1 MMPMPGSRVALL
13 LAGALLGVVAL
24 GAARFAAQPPPDV
37 VHYHANWALVLDG
50 ERVDLSSARY
60 MEDVAACRA
69 DAALVTPEERVHMH
83 DNDADAV
90 HVHAPG
96 VTWGHFLANLGYAL
110 NETHLVTDA
119 GRVVADSAGHTLK
132 FVVNGEPVDRLHDR
146 LIRSGDRALIS
157 YGPEPVAEVVRT
169 QFAQVARTAARL
181 DTEPDPASC
190 SGPGDEGFGGRL
202 RRALWF

>member
-1 MMPMPGSRVALL
+1 MRAPLLL
-13 LAGALLGVVAL
+13 LAGAGLGVLAL
-24 GAARFAAQPPPDV
+24 GAARFVAQPPPDV

-50 ERVDLSSARY
+50 ERVDLTSARY
-60 MEDVAACRA
+60 MEDVAACRPG
-69 DAALVTPEERVHMH
+69 AALVAPEERVHMH

-110 NETHLVTDA
+110 NATHLVTDA

-132 FVVNGEPVDRLHDR
+132 FVLNGRPVDRLHDR
-146 LIRSGDRALIS
+146 LIGARDRALIS
-157 YGPEPVAEVVRT
+157 YGPEPADEVVRT
-169 QFAQVARTAARL
+169 QFARVASTAARL
-181 DTEPDPASC
+181 DTLPDPATC
-190 SGPGDEGFGGRL
+190 SGEAPRTFGERA